1 MNDKGYGLIT
11 FKIPTDAVSPRR
23 LWECLQ
29 GFIPEGRTLAERE
42 WRGRHRMILAVL
54 WLHAVALSLYGLYKG
69 YGILLSV
76 CEGALIAA
84 IGLAAVLPI
93 FSRRTRSAL
102 ASFGLITASAVFVH
116 FSGGYIEAHFHY
128 FIVLVIIAM
137 YEDWIPFLL
146 AVCFVLVQHGL
157 GGQLFPVAVYN
168 HEHAIARPW
177 LWGLIHA
184 TLIFFQG
191 IALIVFWNIS
201 ERMRTRAE
209 LVMNSAGEGIAGV
222 GLDRRIT
229 FANVML
235 AQMTG
240 YSRDELVGLRIDEF
254 LNNGTDTPPEC
265 RFDPIVKA
273 RDGGACQCDNKV
285 VARRDGMTI
294 PVDLV
299 CNPIRRHGAIVGTVV
314 TLSDATA
321 RRREQEILRDSE
333 ERLRQMAESIN
344 EVFWMSS
351 PEKDRMIYI
360 SPAYEQIWGRTCKS
374 LYDRPLSWLDSIHP
388 DDRVR
393 VMTAA
398 EEKQMRG
405 EYDEEYRIVRSDVT
419 VRWIHDRAFPVRNAR
434 GEIYRIAGVA
444 TDITEAKL
452 REEVIRQANARLDV
466 LNADLEGQVKAR
478 TRELERV
485 LREVRYEKQKAE
497 RIIDEITD
505 GIIVVDERGGIL
517 LINPAA
523 RRLLAIANE
532 SMPWDLSVIDR
543 HAPRLREV
551 FEYTMRP
558 FTDEIDVRQPGRA
571 APRILRVSAVPLRN
585 EDGELLGKAAVLHDI
600 TTIKEVDRLKSEF
613 VSQVSH
619 ELRTPLTSVMG
630 SIDNLRDGIAGKIN
644 KKQLEYLDRMA
655 RGSDELLRMV
665 NNLLDISSMES
676 GLLSIVPDLLDL
688 QALIDRISDRFRPIA
703 VGKRVEIH
711 VERYE
716 SDSRISGDADRLDQA
731 MSQIIDNAIKFTEPE
746 GSVTVAL
753 QREAQL
759 FKVIIRDTG
768 IGIPLEEQGAIFDR
782 FYRVTQESSTIPKG
796 AGLGLFI
803 ARNIIEMHGGRI
815 AVHSEPGKGS
825 EFSFTLP
832 AAII

>member
-11 FKIPTDAVSPRR
+11 FKIPTLAVSPRR
-23 LWECLQ
+23 LWEGLR
-29 GFIPEGRTLAERE
+29 GNVPEGRTLAERE
-42 WRGRHRMILAVL
+42 WRVRHRMILALL
-54 WLHAVALSLYGLYKG
+54 WLHAVGLSLYGLYKG
-69 YGILLSV
+69 YGILLPV

-84 IGLAAVLPI
+84 FGVAAVLQI

-128 FIVLVIIAM
+128 FIVLVVIAM

-146 AVCFVLVQHGL
+146 AVLFVLVQHGL
-157 GGQLFPVAVYN
+157 GGQLFPATVYN
-168 HEHAIARPW
+168 HEHAIAHPW
-177 LWGLIHA
+177 QWGFIHA
-184 TLIFFQG
+184 TLISFQA

-209 LVMNSAGEGIAGV
+209 LVMNSAGEGITGV
-222 GLDRRIT
+222 DLDRRIT
-229 FANVML
+229 FANAML

-240 YSRDELVGLRIDEF
+240 YSRDELVGRRIDEF

-265 RFDPIVKA
+265 RFDPIVKS

-285 VARRDGMTI
+285 VARRDGTTI

-299 CNPIRRHGAIVGTVV
+299 CNPIRRHGAIVGAVV

-321 RRREQEILRDSE
+321 RRHEKEVLRDSE
-333 ERLRQMAESIN
+333 ERLRQMAESID

-360 SPAYEQIWGRTCKS
+360 SPGYEQVWGRTIRS
-374 LYDRPLSWLDSIHP
+374 LYDRPQSWLDSIHP

-398 EEKQMRG
+398 EEKQVRG
-405 EYDEEYRIVRSDVT
+405 EYDEEYRIVRRDGT
-419 VRWIHDRAFPVRNAR
+419 VRWIRDRAFPVRDAR
-434 GEIYRIAGVA
+434 GVIYRIAGVA
-444 TDITEAKL
+444 TDITDAKL
-452 REEVIRQANARLDV
+452 REEEIRQANARLDQ

-485 LREVRYEKQKAE
+485 LREVRYEKQKSE
-497 RIIDEITD
+497 RIIDEIAD
-505 GIIVVDERGGIL
+505 GIVVIDEHGGIL

-523 RRLLAIANE
+523 RRLLAIEGEAI
-532 SMPWDLSVIDR
+532 PWNLSVIDR
-543 HAPRLREV
+543 HASRLREV
-551 FEYTMRP
+551 FQNATRP

-571 APRILRVSAVPLRN
+571 TPRILRVSAVPLRD
-585 EDGELLGKAAVLHDI
+585 EQGELLGKAAVLHDI

-619 ELRTPLTSVMG
+619 ELRTPLTTIMG
-630 SIDNLRDGIAGKIN
+630 SIDNLRDGIAGKMSG
-644 KKQLEYLDRMA
+644 KQMAYLDRMS

-676 GLLSIVPDLLDL
+676 GLLSIVPDMLDL
-688 QALIDRISDRFRPIA
+688 QDLIDRVVDRFRPIA
-703 VGKRVEIH
+703 GKKRIGMH
-711 VERYE
+711 VEKLE
-716 SDSRISGDADRLDQA
+716 GDSRISGDADRLDQA
-731 MSQIIDNAIKFTEPE
+731 ISQLIDNAIKFTDQA

-753 QREAQL
+753 QREARL
-759 FKVIIRDTG
+759 FKVIVRDTG
-768 IGIPLEEQGAIFDR
+768 IGIPPEELGAIFDR
-782 FYRVTQESSTIPKG
+782 FYRVSQETSTIPKG

-815 AVHSEPGKGS
+815 QVHSEPGKGS